1 MAQRITQLLRSNTT
15 YNSRSEAVNAIMIQ
29 DQIDGQIVLASY
41 KATGDGKITTIAGLQ
56 TNKGGTNKS
65 TTLITDQSYVEAIA
79 TAINNALVNDVGLTS
94 STGTITVGTGS
105 NAVTYTVTTFDY
117 VPPAN
122 SNYLS
127 GSTSVKDSL
136 QKLDTALGA
145 VAGGGITSITS
156 DGSINVTTPS
166 GTPNTRKVDVNIKS
180 GEHVIAKDSTS
191 KNLYTDIKLQKATP
205 AGNSSDYTVVTPVS
219 GDNPKNLGWYELSGS
234 TYSLTNDTTVTNGK
248 TYYENLFDKYASRY
262 KLVGTDGTQLGVMV
276 DIPRDQVIKDAWLS
290 NTENGTPVTSGQT
303 ANYMVFEIY
312 TGANNS
318 STKKVSVDISRF
330 FESLEAGNIANSIA
344 GNGLEYNSSTQKLNV
359 KIDSTSEGYLTVS
372 ANGVKLSG
380 ITNAIN
386 NAIAAIDAGDIPLT
400 RFTSDTTNISTETDE
415 SNLEL
420 EDTDTVNEALA
431 KLYRTIELDE
441 ATTAAALTDL
451 DSRVQDLE
459 NASLT
464 AGNGIDTTNNVI
476 SVVLDENAT
485 GKGTSATTHNQ
496 YASNNWN
503 ALELSSDGLYLSSI
517 WDCGTY

>member
-1 MAQRITQLLRSNTT
+1 MAQRITQLLRSNRT
-15 YNSRSEAVNAIMIQ
+15 YTSRSEAINAVMAQ

-41 KATGDGKITTIAGLQ
+41 KATGDSKITTIAGLQ
-56 TNKGGTNKS
+56 TNKGGANKS
-65 TTLITDQSYVEAIA
+65 TTLLADQSYVEAIT
-79 TAINNALVNDVGLTS
+79 TAISNALVNDVGLTS
-94 STGTITVGTGS
+94 STGTITVGTGN

-156 DGSINVTTPS
+156 DGSIDPVTPS
-166 GTPNTRKVDVNIKS
+166 GLPNTRQISVNIKS

-191 KNLYTDIKLQKATP
+191 KNLYTNIKLEKITTA
-205 AGNSSDYTVVTPVS
+205 ASS
-219 GDNPKNLGWYELSGS
+219 E
-234 TYSLTNDTTVTNGK
+234 
-248 TYYENLFDKYASRY
+248 YAAQY
-262 KLVGTDGTQLGVMV
+262 KLTGTDGTQLGTVI

-290 NTENGTPVTSGQT
+290 NTENGSEVTSGQT
-303 ANYMVFEIY
+303 ANYIVFEIY
-312 TGANNS
+312 TGAS
-318 STKKVSVDISRF
+318 STATKKVSVDISRF

-380 ITNAIN
+380 VTNAIN
-386 NAIAAIDAGDIPLT
+386 SAVSSVTVNNKQQDSSHNITINGGDIPLT
-400 RFTSDTTNISTETDE
+400 GFTSDATNISTETDE

-451 DSRVQDLE
+451 DNRVQSLE
-459 NASLT
+459 NATLT

>member
-15 YNSRSEAVNAIMIQ
+15 YNSRSEAINAIMAQ

-41 KATGDGKITTIAGLQ
+41 KATGDSKITTIAGLQ
-56 TNKGGTNKS
+56 TNKGGANKS
-65 TTLITDQSYVEAIA
+65 TTLIADQSYVEAIT
-79 TAINNALVNDVGLTS
+79 TAISNALVNDVGLTS

-156 DGSINVTTPS
+156 DGSINVTTPP
-166 GTPNTRKVDVNIKS
+166 GLPNTRKVDVNIKS

-191 KNLYTDIKLQKATP
+191 KNLYTDIKLEKITTA
-205 AGNSSDYTVVTPVS
+205 ASS
-219 GDNPKNLGWYELSGS
+219 E
-234 TYSLTNDTTVTNGK
+234 
-248 TYYENLFDKYASRY
+248 YAAQY
-262 KLVGTDGTQLGVMV
+262 KLTGTDGTQLGTVI

-290 NTENGTPVTSGQT
+290 NTENGPEVTSGQT
-303 ANYMVFEIY
+303 ANYIVFEIY
-312 TGANNS
+312 TGAS
-318 STKKVSVDISRF
+318 STATKKVSVDISRF

-344 GNGLEYNSSTQKLNV
+344 GNGLEYNSNTQKLNV

-400 RFTSDTTNISTETDE
+400 GFTSDTTNISTETDE

>member
-15 YNSRSEAVNAIMIQ
+15 YSNRNEAVNAIMAQ
-29 DQIDGQIVLASY
+29 DQVDGQIVLASY

-65 TTLITDQSYVEAIA
+65 TTLIADANYVQAIT
-79 TAINNALVNDVGLTS
+79 TAISNALTNDVGLTS
-94 STGTITVGTGS
+94 STGTITIGTGS
-105 NAVTYTVTTFDY
+105 DAVTYTVTTYDY
-117 VPPAN
+117 VPPTN

-136 QKLDTALGA
+136 QKLDTKLKA
-145 VAGGGITSITS
+145 VEDVANAATSGGITSITS
-156 DGSINVTTPS
+156 DGSIEVTTPAGNS
-166 GTPNTRKVDVNIKS
+166 NARNINVNIKS

-191 KNLYTDIKLQKATP
+191 KNLYTDIKLEKITTA
-205 AGNSSDYTVVTPVS
+205 ASS
-219 GDNPKNLGWYELSGS
+219 E
-234 TYSLTNDTTVTNGK
+234 
-248 TYYENLFDKYASRY
+248 YAAQY
-262 KLVGTDGTQLGVMV
+262 KLTGTDGTQLGALI

-290 NTENGTPVTSGQT
+290 NTENGSEVTSGQT
-303 ANYMVFEIY
+303 ANYIVFEIY
-312 TGANNS
+312 TGAS
-318 STKKVSVDISRF
+318 STATKKVSVDISRF
-330 FESLEAGNIANSIA
+330 FESLEAGSIANSIA

-380 ITNAIN
+380 VTNAIN

-400 RFTSDTTNISTETDE
+400 GFTSDTTNISTETDE

-451 DSRVQDLE
+451 DSRIQDLE
-459 NASLT
+459 SASLT
-464 AGNGIDTTNNVI
+464 AGDGIDTTNNVI
-476 SVVLDENAT
+476 SVELDTNAT
-485 GKGTSATTHNQ
+485 GKGTSATAHNQ
-496 YASNNWN
+496 YASTNWN